1 MNHQVQTS
9 PHTHTQV
16 QPVIDVPAKTN
27 ASTGQVVSP
36 PAEGGVVKT
45 TPTQEAPPT
54 TSTVSEDQVPS
65 QNTTGADR
73 PQTAAPKSRQTS
85 LDGLL
90 MGSWTSATAGWFKKV
105 SAEYVKEGEEG
116 GANVALIIHG
126 RMQPSGKGGKV
137 EFYLK
142 VIFCDV
148 RQNYDMYVY
157 ISLSPVHSLSIVIF
171 VCIHVC

>member
-1 MNHQVQTS
+1 MNRQVQTS

-54 TSTVSEDQVPS
+54 TSAVNEDQVPS

-90 MGSWTSATAGWFKKV
+90 GSWTSATAGWFKKV

>member
-1 MNHQVQTS
+1 MLDTGVSIFIMPQSHFAAVVLTSSTNHLVQTS
-9 PHTHTQV
+9 PHTQV

-54 TSTVSEDQVPS
+54 TSTVSENQVPS

-73 PQTAAPKSRQTS
+73 PQTVAPKSRQTS

-90 MGSWTSATAGWFKKV
+90 GSWTSATAGWFKKV
-105 SAEYVKEGEEG
+105 SAEYVKEGG
-116 GANVALIIHG
+116 GGGQCCTDNTWPYAAF
-126 RMQPSGKGGKV
+126 GKGGSNFIK
-137 EFYLK
+137 
-142 VIFCDV
+142 
-148 RQNYDMYVY
+148 R
-157 ISLSPVHSLSIVIF
+157 
-171 VCIHVC
+171 